1 MHGFI
6 TYLCTHCVISTLHRD
21 TNAVH
26 WNEPDEILVPLQ
38 GGSRNW
44 VWWGHWAGETCE
56 DSGDDPRI
64 VLIPL
69 TFTHAQPEH
78 ATHTMRQ

>member
-1 MHGFI
+1 M
-6 TYLCTHCVISTLHRD
+6 
-21 TNAVH
+21 H

-64 VLIPL
+64 VLVPL
-69 TFTHAQPEH
+69 TFTCTTGACD
-78 ATHTMRQ
+78 THNETMSVVLVMCVCV